1 MKHVIVNLE
10 PRDYSAR
17 ARQALQKVC
26 EYRVVNS
33 NQPIPYQIAD
43 ATVIISRLRYELNSE
58 LLRHAPNLKFIITAT
73 TGLNHVD
80 IEYAK
85 CAGVQVISLQGES
98 KFLKKITPTAEHT
111 WGLLLALVRK
121 YKRAFTSVDRFEWQ
135 RDQFEGEVLQN
146 KVLGVIG
153 LGRLGAMVAKYGEA
167 FGMKII
173 YADIKE
179 HRCKFARVNLDTL
192 LRLSDIITLHVP
204 LNDTTR
210 GLISPREFR
219 AMEKRPYLLNTSRGE
234 VVDEDGLLTALKG
247 GQIRGA
253 ALDVLCNEEKWAEMV
268 PKNNALTLYARNND
282 NLILTPHIG
291 GACPEAMRST
301 ELFVAEKFLKLCGCD
316 KFL

>member
-26 EYRVVNS
+26 EYRVVDS
-33 NQPIPYQIAD
+33 NQPISYQIAD

-73 TGLNHVD
+73 TGLTHVD
-80 IEYAK
+80 IEYAR
-85 CAGVQVISLQGES
+85 CAGIQVISLQGES
-98 KFLKKITPTAEHT
+98 KFLKNITPTAEHT
-111 WGLLLALVRK
+111 LGLLLALVRK

-135 RDQFEGEVLQN
+135 RDQFEGEVIQN

-167 FGMKII
+167 FGMKVI

-179 HRCKFARVNLDTL
+179 HRCKFTRVNLDTL

-210 GLISPREFR
+210 GLISSREFR

-234 VVDEDGLLTALKG
+234 VVDEDELLTALKG

-253 ALDVLCNEEKWAEMV
+253 ALDVLCDEEKWAEMV
-268 PKNNALTLYARNND
+268 PKNNALTLYARDND

-291 GACPEAMRST
+291 GACPEAMRRT
-301 ELFVAEKFLKLCGCD
+301 ELFVAEKFLSLCGFD